1 MGDAAQNFKCARSP
15 VKYHRSGRFLTHPVE
30 PGRHFKR
37 KVVGRREQCLVGSL
51 AGAAHLSK
59 SNAGVPRSA
68 QAERKSAV
76 EQKGKSRL
84 DRSLQCGRRP
94 RKRGLSILLNGVPS
108 VEQEVSD
115 KLPQG

>member
-1 MGDAAQNFKCARSP
+1 MGDPLPGSP

-30 PGRHFKR
+30 RCISSIST
-37 KVVGRREQCLVGSL
+37 VINREQCLVGSL